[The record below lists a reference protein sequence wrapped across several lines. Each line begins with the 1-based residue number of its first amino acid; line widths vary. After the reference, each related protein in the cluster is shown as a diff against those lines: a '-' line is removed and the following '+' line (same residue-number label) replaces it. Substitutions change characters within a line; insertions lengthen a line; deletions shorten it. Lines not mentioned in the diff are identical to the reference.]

1 MKKIFLFPGQGSQ
14 FVGMGKSLVENFP
27 VAKQAFEEAGDALRF
42 DLRKIC
48 FDGPESDLKLTHN
61 TQPAILTHSIASF
74 RVLSSETGHKAD
86 YVAGHSLGEYSALV
100 AAGTL
105 AFADAVKLVNKRG
118 QFMQEA
124 VPVGTGAM
132 AALIGATEPNTKS
145 LCEQASKATGKV
157 CEMANFNGG
166 GQIVVSG
173 HKEAVEEAVRLA
185 GSDPGYGVGKA
196 VLLPVSAPF
205 HCSLMKRAEENM
217 KPLLEATKIGTLAVP
232 YLANVDAKLYAS
244 SDGVVARLLAQITG
258 SVRWEQ
264 SMQSLAG
271 LGVMEALEVGPGK
284 VLSGLMRRI
293 NREVKCKGVDGAEDI
308 KALGSAPS
316 CC

>member
-1 MKKIFLFPGQGSQ
+1 MKKLFMFPGQGSQ

-27 VAKQAFEEAGDALRF
+27 VAKQLFEEANDALHF
-42 DLRKIC
+42 DLKKLC
-48 FDGPESDLKLTHN
+48 FDGPESDLKLTHI
-61 TQPAILTHSIASF
+61 TQPAILTHSVAAF
-74 RVLSSETGHKAD
+74 RVLSAETPLKPD

-100 AAGTL
+100 AANSL
-105 AFADAVKLVNKRG
+105 SFADAVRLVNKRG

-132 AALIGATEPNTKS
+132 AAMIGGTEPNVKS
-145 LCEQASKATGKV
+145 LCETAAKTTGKI

-185 GSDPGYGVGKA
+185 GADPAFAVSKA
-196 VLLPVSAPF
+196 VLLQVSAPF
-205 HCSLMKRAEENM
+205 HSSLMKRAEENM
-217 KPLLEATKIGTLAVP
+217 RGLLEQTKISAPFCP
-232 YLANVDAKLYAS
+232 YIANVDAKVYSDAS
-244 SDGVVARLLAQITG
+244 GIMPRLLAQICG

-264 SMQSLAG
+264 SMMQLGG
-271 LGVMEALEVGPGK
+271 LEVTEALEIGPGK

-293 NREVKCKGVDGAEDI
+293 NREVKCRGVDAKDDI
-308 KALGSAPS
+308 KN
-316 CC
+316 

>member
-27 VAKQAFEEAGDALRF
+27 LAKQTFEEANDALKF

-48 FDGPESDLKLTHN
+48 FDGPESDLKLTST
-61 TQPAILTHSIASF
+61 TQPAILTHSVAAY
-74 RVLSSETGHKAD
+74 RVLSAETSLRPN

-100 AAGTL
+100 AAGSL
-105 AFADAVKLVNKRG
+105 AFFDAVRLVNKRG

-132 AALIGATEPNTKS
+132 AAMVGGAETGVKS
-145 LCEQASKATGKV
+145 LCEAASRATGKS

-173 HKEAVEEAVRLA
+173 HKEAVEEAIRLA
-185 GSDPGYGVGKA
+185 GSDPVYGVGKA
-196 VLLPVSAPF
+196 VNLPVSAPF
-205 HCSLMKRAEENM
+205 HSSLMKKAEENM
-217 KPLLEATKIGTLAVP
+217 RPLLEAATVKDLLFP
-232 YLANVDAKLYAS
+232 YLANVDAEIHRD
-244 SDGVVARLLAQITG
+244 SDGIVPRLIAQICG
-258 SVRWEQ
+258 SVKWEQ
-264 SMQSLAG
+264 SMNKLPG
-271 LGVMEALEVGPGK
+271 LEVTEAYEIGPGK

-293 NREVKCKGVDGAEDI
+293 QRDIKCKGVDSKEDI
-308 KALGSAPS
+308 ASFAN
-316 CC
+316 